1 MGRFRHDHNMAAGS
15 VLSFAGHR
23 VVGLGPSGRNMHE
36 VMVNIGKGPCEAM
49 VGLAK
54 TKATTV
60 TGASQWIELRFF
72 IVRCSLT
79 V

>member
-1 MGRFRHDHNMAAGS
+1 
-15 VLSFAGHR
+15 
-23 VVGLGPSGRNMHE
+23 
-36 VMVNIGKGPCEAM
+36 MVR
-49 VGLAK
+49 LAK
-54 TKATTV
+54 TKATAV